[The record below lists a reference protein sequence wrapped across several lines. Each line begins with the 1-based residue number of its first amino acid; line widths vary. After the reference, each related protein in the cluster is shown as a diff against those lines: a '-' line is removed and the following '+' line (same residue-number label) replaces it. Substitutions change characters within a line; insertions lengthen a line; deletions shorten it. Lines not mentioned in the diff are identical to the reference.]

1 MVYTSFTC
9 TATYVYNYTSLNSHT
24 KESHSDVIFEPSGS
38 FSGPRIGSSSTE
50 DSAELE
56 SSLGEYIVTV

>member
-1 MVYTSFTC
+1 M
-9 TATYVYNYTSLNSHT
+9 NSHT

-56 SSLGEYIVTV
+56 SSLGEYIVTA